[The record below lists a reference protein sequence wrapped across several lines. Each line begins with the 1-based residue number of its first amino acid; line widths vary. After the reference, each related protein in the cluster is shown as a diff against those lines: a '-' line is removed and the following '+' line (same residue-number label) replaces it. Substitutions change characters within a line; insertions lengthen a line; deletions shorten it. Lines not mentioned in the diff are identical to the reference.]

1 MTETDVLVIGAGA
14 AGLAAARAASSEV
27 ARVMLV
33 DPEENGGILRRC
45 IHDGFGLDRFGDD
58 LTGPEYADRFSAE
71 IAARPRIRRV
81 YGTVTSLTRDRVAEV
96 VSEAG
101 AELVKAKAV
110 VLASGSRERAFGA
123 LDIAGRRYAGIMTAG
138 EAQKLVNIYGMGVG
152 RRVVILGSGDVGLI
166 MARRLTLEGAKVEC
180 VLEAAPYPGGLA
192 RNIVRCLSDFNIPL
206 ELSSTVVEVRGSSRL
221 EEVVIART
229 DEHRR
234 PVPGT
239 ERTVQC
245 DALILSVGLLP
256 VLSLV
261 PYLETDKRTKRV
273 VTDSRCGTSVQGI
286 YVCGNASH
294 IHDIADSASAEGE
307 LAGLHAARFA
317 LGKERRAVTVPV
329 TAGSGIASVSP
340 MKLVAGEHARLYVR
354 TSVPMAAGAIT
365 VGTRTVKR
373 GTLAPNETV
382 VLTLGAEETRAP
394 VLLAVK
400 ESS

>member
-1 MTETDVLVIGAGA
+1 M
-14 AGLAAARAASSEV
+14 
-27 ARVMLV
+27 
-33 DPEENGGILRRC
+33 
-45 IHDGFGLDRFGDD
+45 
-58 LTGPEYADRFSAE
+58 
-71 IAARPRIRRV
+71 
-81 YGTVTSLTRDRVAEV
+81 
-96 VSEAG
+96 
-101 AELVKAKAV
+101 
-110 VLASGSRERAFGA
+110 
-123 LDIAGRRYAGIMTAG
+123 
-138 EAQKLVNIYGMGVG
+138 
-152 RRVVILGSGDVGLI
+152 
-166 MARRLTLEGAKVEC
+166 
-180 VLEAAPYPGGLA
+180 
-192 RNIVRCLSDFNIPL
+192 
-206 ELSSTVVEVRGSSRL
+206 
-221 EEVVIART
+221 
-229 DEHRR
+229 
-234 PVPGT
+234 
-239 ERTVQC
+239 
-245 DALILSVGLLP
+245 GLLP

-329 TAGSGIASVSP
+329 TAGNGIASVSP
-340 MKLVAGEHARLYVR
+340 MKLVAGEPARLYVR

-373 GTLAPNETV
+373 GALAPNETV